1 MTPKTIAIVA
11 PGDMGHGVG
20 AALRAAGHDVVT
32 SLAGRSERSRGLA
45 AKAGMRDLDSLDAVV
60 EAADLFLSIL
70 PPDRVLDLAEATA
83 AAMRRTGATPP
94 YMDCNAVAPETAT
107 RVAGTVAA
115 AGALAIDCGIVGLAP
130 GKSAQPTRF
139 YVSGDDV
146 SLAEVLAVE
155 GILVKPVPGGIGRA
169 SALKMLYAGLNKG
182 RFSLFATI
190 ATAAEAMGLT
200 ETLTDELGFSQ
211 PDTLAY
217 MQRQISRLPADSARW
232 APEMDEIAATLE
244 AAGITGDF
252 HHGAAWIM
260 RLMAA
265 TPMAAETRET
275 IDDSRTL
282 EETLKILVR
291 HLDSKAG

>member
-1 MTPKTIAIVA
+1 MSAKTIAIVA

-20 AALRAAGHDVVT
+20 AALKAAGRDVVT
-32 SLAGRSERSRGLA
+32 CLAGRSAHSRGLA

-60 EAADLFLSIL
+60 READLFLSIL
-70 PPDRVLDLAEATA
+70 PPDRVLDLATA
-83 AAMRRTGATPP
+83 VADAMRRTGATPP
-94 YMDCNAVAPETAT
+94 YMDCNAVSPETAT
-107 RVAGTVAA
+107 RVADTVAA
-115 AGALAIDCGIVGLAP
+115 AGAPAIDCGIIGLAP
-130 GKSAQPTRF
+130 GKSGQPTRF

-146 SLAEVLAVE
+146 APAQALAVD

-200 ETLTDELGFSQ
+200 ESLTGELGFSQ
-211 PDTLAY
+211 PDTLTY
-217 MQRQISRLPADSARW
+217 MQKQIARLPADSGRW

-265 TPMAAETRET
+265 TPFAAETRES
-275 IDDSRTL
+275 IDESRTL
-282 EETLKILVR
+282 EETLRVFVQ
-291 HLDSKAG
+291 HLPKDRA

>member
-1 MTPKTIAIVA
+1 MSAKTIAIVA

-20 AALRAAGHDVVT
+20 AALRAAGLDVVT
-32 SLAGRSERSRGLA
+32 CLAGRSAHSRALA
-45 AKAGMRDLDSLDAVV
+45 AKADMRDLPSLDDVV
-60 EAADLFLSIL
+60 READLLCSIL
-70 PPDRVLDLAEATA
+70 PPDRVLDLAEAVA

-94 YMDCNAVAPETAT
+94 YMDCNAVSPATAEK
-107 RVAGTVAA
+107 VAGTVAA
-115 AGALAIDCGIVGLAP
+115 AGALAIDCGIIGLAP
-130 GKSAQPTRF
+130 GKSAMPTRF
-139 YVSGDDV
+139 YVSGSDV
-146 SLAEVLAVE
+146 APAEALAVE

-200 ETLTDELGFSQ
+200 ESLTGELGFSQ
-211 PDTLAY
+211 KDTLAY
-217 MQRQISRLPADSARW
+217 MEKQISRLPADSARW
-232 APEMDEIAATLE
+232 APEMDEIAATME

-260 RLMAA
+260 RLMAR
-265 TPMAAETRET
+265 TPFAAETRES

-282 EETLKILVR
+282 EETLKVFVE
-291 HLDSKAG
+291 HLER